1 MKLNKELL
9 KQVQASSEVAP
20 GNIYPAKGGKRTP
33 GTDFWM
39 VLACSDNGAHCI
51 GFNAN
56 GEPVST
62 TSYLKGALRE
72 RPLIGKVDLSGV
84 TLGVK
89 NDS

>member
-1 MKLNKELL
+1 MRALHIARQGGDVNPQL
-9 KQVQASSEVAP
+9 AP
-20 GNIYPAKGGKRTP
+20 KVCR
-33 GTDFWM
+33 
-39 VLACSDNGAHCI
+39 LACSDNGAHCI